1 LILRRFSRE
10 IRERTRK
17 EKQNTNKCFSF
28 SFFVCFALFRGQ
40 DLLKIIRVIRRKNG
54 VKMKN
59 VLSLLLI
66 VVFFFLPITAQ
77 KRGGAEIKQLQSPQ
91 NPRLGF
97 VIHGGAGVIKR
108 GSLSPEKEAEY
119 KRKLEEAVL
128 AGYKALQDGKSGL
141 DAVEIAIRML
151 EDSPLF
157 NAGKGAVFTADG
169 KNELD
174 ASIMDGKTLKA
185 GAVAGLHHV
194 KNPITLARAVMEKS
208 PHVMMVGD
216 GAEKFAREQNIELV
230 PEKYFWTQ
238 ERWDSL
244 QRIIKEEKE
253 KEKEKKVQSPKSK
266 VQSRTE
272 NSLDSRLS
280 TLDSPPL
287 RELAYNKFGTVGA
300 VALDKDGNLAAG
312 TSTGGMT
319 YKKFGRV
326 GDAPI
331 IGAGTYASNETCAVS
346 ATGWGEF
353 FIRLGVARDIS
364 AQMEY
369 RGQTVQQA
377 ADTALNKVQ
386 ALGGDGGVIAI
397 DKFGNIGISFNSEG
411 MYRAYINSDGKP
423 VIEIYKD

>member
-1 LILRRFSRE
+1 
-10 IRERTRK
+10 
-17 EKQNTNKCFSF
+17 
-28 SFFVCFALFRGQ
+28 
-40 DLLKIIRVIRRKNG
+40 
-54 VKMKN
+54 MKN
-59 VLSLLLI
+59 IFSLLLI
-66 VVFFFLPITAQ
+66 LVFFFLPTVSAQ
-77 KRGGAEIKQLQSPQ
+77 KRGGAELRQLQSPQ

-119 KRKLEEAVL
+119 KRQLEEAVL
-128 AGYKALQDGKSGL
+128 AGYKALQDGKPGL

-230 PEKYFWTQ
+230 PAKYFRTQ

-244 QRIIKEEKE
+244 QRIIRQEKE

-266 VQSRTE
+266 VQSQTE

-280 TLDSPPL
+280 TLDSPPSPPL

-331 IGAGTYASNETCAVS
+331 IGAGTYADNATCAVS

-364 AQMEY
+364 AMMEY
-369 RGQTVQQA
+369 RGQPVQQA
-377 ADTALNKVQ
+377 ADNVMNKVKT
-386 ALGGDGGVIAI
+386 LGGDGGVIA
-397 DKFGNIGISFNSEG
+397 
-411 MYRAYINSDGKP
+411 
-423 VIEIYKD
+423 

>member
-1 LILRRFSRE
+1 
-10 IRERTRK
+10 
-17 EKQNTNKCFSF
+17 
-28 SFFVCFALFRGQ
+28 
-40 DLLKIIRVIRRKNG
+40 
-54 VKMKN
+54 MKN

-66 VVFFFLPITAQ
+66 LVFFFLPVTAQ
-77 KRGGAEIKQLQSPQ
+77 KRGGDSIKQLQSPQ

-119 KRKLEEAVL
+119 RKKLEEAVL
-128 AGYKALQDGKSGL
+128 AGYKALQDGKTGL
-141 DAVEIAIRML
+141 DAVETAIRML

-216 GAEKFAREQNIELV
+216 GAEKFAKEQNIELV
-230 PEKYFWTQ
+230 NAKYFWTQ

-244 QRIIKEEKE
+244 QRILKEEKE
-253 KEKEKKVQSPKSK
+253 KSKKEKVKSQKEKLLIQNSNLAVTKPEDQSPKTASE
-266 VQSRTE
+266 S
-272 NSLDSRLS
+272 
-280 TLDSPPL
+280 
-287 RELAYNKFGTVGA
+287 ELAYNKFGTVGA

-319 YKKFGRV
+319 NKKFGRV

-331 IGAGTYASNETCAVS
+331 IGAGTYANNETCAIS

-369 RGQTVQQA
+369 RGQPVQQA
-377 ADTALNKVQ
+377 ADSVMNKVKT
-386 ALGGDGGVIAI
+386 LGGDGGVIAI